1 MVKSIYTKTSPYYST
16 NQTSYYLDLWVAPNL
31 QPSATDAVL
40 LVSNRYIHRPDLLS
54 QDLYGTPRLWWV
66 FSMLNPDQIK
76 DPIYDLISGIEIK
89 VPSKDSLQGFL

>member
-1 MVKSIYTKTSPYYST
+1 MVKSVYSKTSPYYST
-16 NQTSYYLDLWVAPNL
+16 TQTRYYLDLWAAPNL
-31 QPSATDAVL
+31 QPSALDAML
-40 LVSNRYIHRPDLLS
+40 LVSNKYVHRPDLLS

-89 VPSKDSLQGFL
+89 IPSKASLQGFL